1 MMEGWKYIKLGDI
14 IHIKHGYGFKGE
26 YFVEEPNHNF
36 LLTPGNFAIGGGYK
50 SDKMKYYEGPINEE
64 FVLSSGDVIV
74 TMTDLSKQADTLG
87 YSAKIPNDPDN
98 TYLHNQRLGLVSL
111 KTNDFDIEYIY
122 WLLRTQYYQ
131 KYIAGSSSGAT
142 VKHTS
147 PKKIYST
154 KLLVPE
160 SKETQRKIATI
171 LSAYDDLIENN
182 LKRIKLLE
190 EKAQLTYEEWFVRM
204 KFPGHE
210 TTTINKETGLP
221 EGWEKTTLDYLCEKI
236 TDGTHDSPKQ
246 AEQGIKLIT
255 GKHIDRGFVDFESA
269 YLISQEDHNKIK
281 KRSEISKGDILF
293 SNIGTLGN
301 IGMVTESFEYSCK
314 NVIIFKYKQ
323 GYSSFLF
330 CYLSDQYTRMKL
342 DARSSGVAQKFYS
355 LTLIRNYKEYFPKED
370 FIYQFDQAVK
380 PLIDLKFQL
389 NYKNQKL
396 KEARDILLPRL
407 MTGMIDVEQMN
418 IETLQPTT
426 A

>member
-1 MMEGWKYIKLGDI
+1 MIEGWKKVTLEEISTKIGDGL
-14 IHIKHGYGFKGE
+14 HGTPKYDELGE
-26 YFVEEPNHNF
+26 YYFVN
-36 LLTPGNFAIGGGYK
+36 GNNLENGKIVIKAETKKISFEQYDKIKKELNDRTILVAING
-50 SDKMKYYEGPINEE
+50 
-64 FVLSSGDVIV
+64 
-74 TMTDLSKQADTLG
+74 TLG
-87 YSAKIPNDPDN
+87 NLGFYSGEPIALGKSACYINLKN
-98 TYLHNQRLGLVSL
+98 EVNKYFIRYVLEFEHFQNYAYLFATGSTIKNLGLKAV
-111 KTNDFDIEYIY
+111 
-122 WLLRTQYYQ
+122 R
-131 KYIAGSSSGAT
+131 KY
-142 VKHTS
+142 
-147 PKKIYST
+147 PFF
-154 KLLVPE
+154 LPPLP
-160 SKETQRKIATI
+160 TQRKIASI

-182 LKRIKLLE
+182 LKRVKLLE

>member
-1 MMEGWKYIKLGDI
+1 MKDGWKYIKLGEI

-26 YFVEEPNHNF
+26 YFVEEPNKNF
-36 LLTPGNFAIGGGYK
+36 LLTPGNFAIGGGFK
-50 SDKMKYYEGPINEE
+50 SDKMKYYDGPINDE
-64 FVLSSGDVIV
+64 FILSAGDVLV

-87 YSAKIPNDPDN
+87 YSAKIPNDPEN

-111 KTNDFDIEYIY
+111 KTNDFDIDYIY

-131 KYIAGSSSGAT
+131 KYVAGSSSGAT

-160 SKETQRKIATI
+160 SKEIQRKIASI

-210 TTTINKETGLP
+210 TTPINKETGLP
-221 EGWEKTTLDYLCEKI
+221 EGWEKKTLVDCCDLTMGQSPKSEFYNDQGNGLPFHQGVKDYGFRFPENSSWSTAGNRIAEANSILFSVRAPVGRLNVAIEKI
-236 TDGTHDSPKQ
+236 ILGRGLAAINHKKGWNNFLLYQLQKIFFEDNLMGGGAIFSSVTKKDV
-246 AEQGIKLIT
+246 ERIKLIHATEELT
-255 GKHIDRGFVDFESA
+255 GQFNEIAFNVDEA
-269 YLISQEDHNKIK
+269 IKVLTKQNK
-281 KRSEISKGDILF
+281 
-293 SNIGTLGN
+293 N
-301 IGMVTESFEYSCK
+301 
-314 NVIIFKYKQ
+314 
-323 GYSSFLF
+323 
-330 CYLSDQYTRMKL
+330 
-342 DARSSGVAQKFYS
+342 
-355 LTLIRNYKEYFPKED
+355 
-370 FIYQFDQAVK
+370 
-380 PLIDLKFQL
+380 
-389 NYKNQKL
+389 L